1 MIIAWAEKVC
11 KGWGGEQNLVEPIF
25 VVTKPISKKEITLT
39 DMAGVR
45 GFILDE
51 HGLI

>member
-1 MIIAWAEKVC
+1 MIITWAEKVC
-11 KGWGGEQNLVEPIF
+11 KGGGGEQNLVEPIF
-25 VVTKPISKKEITLT
+25 VVTKPISKKEMT